1 MFLQVLD
8 KGFNFS
14 TSSPTIY
21 FPLKIYIYNGHL
33 DRCEICGLL
42 FYFASLSR
50 LKFKE
55 SLEQC
60 KGFEPGDTL
69 ESILRGQSSSKGR
82 ISQLR
87 HY

>member
-8 KGFNFS
+8 QGFNFS
-14 TSSPTIY
+14 TSSPTLY
-21 FPLKIYIYNGHL
+21 FPFKKYIYNGHL

-42 FYFASLSR
+42 SYFASLSC
-50 LKFKE
+50 LKFKD

-60 KGFEPGDTL
+60 RGFEPGDTL
-69 ESILRGQSSSKGR
+69 ESILRGQSSKGR

-87 HY
+87 YY